1 MNRLIL
7 PDLLFQQMVLL
18 VGLMNNADL
27 FHFVDSMAGLAD
39 KIDSDL
45 IHCRVGSNGF
55 LWFMG

>member
-18 VGLMNNADL
+18 VGLMNNVYL
-27 FHFVDSMAGLAD
+27 FRLVDSMAGLAD

-45 IHCRVGSNGF
+45 IHC
-55 LWFMG
+55 